1 MKYSFRNDYGEI
13 GNPEIIK
20 VLYDS
25 AYEQTLG
32 YGFDQYTQALEQK
45 FRKITKENL
54 NVYLVSAGT
63 QTNMI
68 LIDKALRNY
77 EAVIAVDT
85 GHVNVHETGAIE
97 GSGHKILTVKGVE
110 GKLTPEEVLEV
121 LAKHSDCHMVIP
133 KLVYISNST
142 ELGTVY
148 RCEEIKALYRLCQEK
163 GLYLY
168 IDGAR
173 LAAALASTLADYTLV
188 EIAKYSDAFYLGGTK
203 NGVLYGEALLIKH
216 EKLNEQFHYHLKN
229 KGGMLAKS
237 YVVAK
242 MFLRL
247 LEEDLYLNNAR
258 HANRCADIL
267 VAGLEQLKV
276 THLPHNHTNQIF
288 LTLKN
293 EEISLLNKDYDF
305 EIWSPGEKE
314 SMIRLVT
321 SWATDIAMC
330 ETLIGDLTKIL
341 HQKM

>member
-20 VLYDS
+20 ILLGS

-32 YGFDQYTQALEQK
+32 YGFDPYTEALEAK
-45 FRKITKENL
+45 FRELTKEDVNL
-54 NVYLVSAGT
+54 YLVSAGT

-68 LIDKALRNY
+68 LIDKALQNY

-97 GSGHKILTVKGVE
+97 GSGHKILTAKGLD
-110 GKLTPEEVLEV
+110 GKLTPEEVLEI
-121 LAKHSDCHMVIP
+121 LEKHVDCHMVIP

-142 ELGTVY
+142 EIGTVY
-148 RCEEIKALYRLCQEK
+148 RLEEIQSLYRVCQEN

-173 LAAALASTLADYTLV
+173 LSAALASSIANYSLAD
-188 EIAKYSDAFYLGGTK
+188 IAKYSDAFYFGGTK
-203 NGVLYGEALLIKH
+203 NGILYGEALLIKNKQLK
-216 EKLNEQFHYHLKN
+216 ENFHYHLKN

-247 LEEDLYLNNAR
+247 LQDDLYLQQAR
-258 HANRCADIL
+258 HANHCADQLIK
-267 VAGLEQLKV
+267 GLDLLAV
-276 THLPHNHTNQIF
+276 SHLPHNHTNQIF
-288 LTLKN
+288 LTLSN
-293 EEISLLNKDYDF
+293 ETIDCLCKDYNF
-305 EIWSPGEKE
+305 EIWSPGKKE
-314 SMIRLVT
+314 SRIRLVT
-321 SWATDIAMC
+321 SWATNSEMC
-330 ETLIGDLTKIL
+330 EEFIIDLKNIL
-341 HQKM
+341 NK

>member
-20 VLYDS
+20 ILLES
-25 AYEQTLG
+25 AYEQTPG
-32 YGFDQYTQALEQK
+32 YGLDPYTKALEIK
-45 FRKITKENL
+45 FRELTKEDLNL
-54 NVYLVSAGT
+54 YLVSAGT

-68 LIDKALRNY
+68 LIDKALENY

-97 GSGHKILTVKGVE
+97 GSGHKILTTPGID
-110 GKLTPEEVLEV
+110 GKLTPEGVLKILEEHV
-121 LAKHSDCHMVIP
+121 DFHMVIP

-148 RCEEIKALYRLCQEK
+148 RLEEIQALYRLCQEK
-163 GLYLY
+163 GLYFY

-173 LAAALASTLADYTLV
+173 LASALASSVANYTLAD
-188 EIAKYSDAFYLGGTK
+188 IAKYSDAFYFGGTK
-203 NGVLYGEALLIKH
+203 NGILYGEALLIKNKQLK
-216 EKLNEQFHYHLKN
+216 ENFHYHLKN

-247 LEEDLYLNNAR
+247 LEDDLYLKHAR
-258 HANRCADIL
+258 HANYCA
-267 VAGLEQLKV
+267 EQLIKGLDLLAV
-276 THLPHNHTNQIF
+276 PHLPPNHTNQIF
-288 LTLKN
+288 LTLSN
-293 EEISLLNKDYDF
+293 ETIARLSEDYKFD
-305 EIWSPGEKE
+305 IWSPGKKE

-321 SWATDIAMC
+321 SWATDIKMC
-330 ETLIGDLTKIL
+330 EEFILDLKKIL
-341 HQKM
+341 NK